1 LYTSSTRNFCINS
14 TFNTMEIFAMPDY
27 FKFLKH
33 LCSHDTEKNPGEAPS
48 SLKDRRSFLKA
59 AVFGASAAIFS
70 RPAFLHAEEKAAP
83 SPDLNPRKLPEG
95 RLSLYNIHTEEKLT
109 VTYRKESGDYDAEAL
124 KALNW
129 ILRCHYTNLV
139 ANIDIAVLEIVNLV
153 GRIAGGDRM
162 IHVISGFRSSAYNQL
177 LAREGHGVAKH
188 SLHML
193 GKAIDFRIPAVDLFN
208 IRETAM
214 KLHLGGVGYY
224 PKSDFVHLD
233 SGRFRFW

>member
-1 LYTSSTRNFCINS
+1 
-14 TFNTMEIFAMPDY
+14 MPDY
-27 FKFLKH
+27 FRLIKQLYRH
-33 LCSHDTEKNPGEAPS
+33 STEKSQDGAPS
-48 SLKDRRSFLKA
+48 PVKDRRSFLKA
-59 AVFGASAAIFS
+59 SIFGASAALFFK
-70 RPAFLHAEEKAAP
+70 PAFARGEEKAAH
-83 SPDLNPRKLPEG
+83 SPELNPGKLPAG
-95 RLSLYNIHTEEKLT
+95 RLSLYNTHTEEKLT
-109 VTYRKESGDYDAEAL
+109 VTYRKEAGEYDPEAL

-139 ANIDIAVLEIVNLV
+139 ANIDIAVIEIVNLV
-153 GRIAGGDRM
+153 DKIAGGDRM

-177 LAREGHGVAKH
+177 LAKEGHGVAKH

-193 GKAIDFRIPAVDLFN
+193 GKAIDIRIPSVDLFS

-214 KLHLGGVGYY
+214 KLRLGGVGYY